1 MYVVCVC
8 VKRVCVCVCLLR
20 ERECARA
27 RERACASR
35 YWPDPLCLACLR
47 ASAQSINANHTNFSH
62 LAWYLYL
69 YDLVRCTIAPAHLRA
84 RVRWRGVWQ
93 QVLQIL
99 SSAFKM
105 APDVVRRTMQDATL
119 RKEALREL
127 RSSLGK
133 TTPRLREGADSA
145 TGELGATPSAVSVPP
160 LRKVDGS
167 TAEETAKNVAK
178 QDEAKAAEAKKK
190 EEARVAEAKRK
201 EEETKALEA
210 KKKEEEART
219 AEAKRKEE
227 EARATEAK
235 RKEEEVRDAE
245 AKRQEEEARAAEKKK
260 EAKGAEAN
268 SKSGNSPARAVAS
281 PALPARSFFPSLDL
295 TASFRSFNLNL
306 KGLIQEANTM
316 SEQLNKVAGL
326 EEIPASAPQERPESK
341 PALRGSE
348 SSEPSSVSSTQE
360 PLSAAQAPTP
370 ESVGEWR
377 AETDAATGNTYYWN
391 TVTREVTW
399 EKPKSD

>member
-1 MYVVCVC
+1 
-8 VKRVCVCVCLLR
+8 
-20 ERECARA
+20 
-27 RERACASR
+27 
-35 YWPDPLCLACLR
+35 
-47 ASAQSINANHTNFSH
+47 
-62 LAWYLYL
+62 
-69 YDLVRCTIAPAHLRA
+69 
-84 RVRWRGVWQ
+84 
-93 QVLQIL
+93 
-99 SSAFKM
+99 M

-133 TTPRLREGADSA
+133 TTPGLREGADRA
-145 TGELGATPSAVSVPP
+145 TGATPSAVSVPP
-160 LRKVDGS
+160 LRKADGS
-167 TAEETAKNVAK
+167 TAEETAKDAAK

-190 EEARVAEAKRK
+190 VEEARAAEAKRK
-201 EEETKALEA
+201 EDETKAAEDR
-210 KKKEEEART
+210 KKEEEARAAEVKRKEEEAKAAEAKRT
-219 AEAKRKEE
+219 EEEARAAEAKRKEE
-227 EARATEAK
+227 EARATEVK
-235 RKEEEVRDAE
+235 RKEEGARAAE
-245 AKRQEEEARAAEKKK
+245 AKRQEEDARLAEAKKEEEAKAAEAKKK
-260 EAKGAEAN
+260 EEAKGAEAN
-268 SKSGNSPARAVAS
+268 SKSGDSPGKAVAS
-281 PALPARSFFPSLDL
+281 PAPSARSFFPSLDF

-306 KGLIQEANTM
+306 NGIIQEVNTA

-326 EEIPASAPQERPESK
+326 EEIAASAPQVRPEST

-360 PLSAAQAPTP
+360 PPAAAQAPSP

>member
-1 MYVVCVC
+1 MT
-8 VKRVCVCVCLLR
+8 
-20 ERECARA
+20 
-27 RERACASR
+27 
-35 YWPDPLCLACLR
+35 W
-47 ASAQSINANHTNFSH
+47 SA
-62 LAWYLYL
+62 
-69 YDLVRCTIAPAHLRA
+69 CTIASAHLRA
-84 RVRWRGVWQ
+84 RVRWRGVWR

-145 TGELGATPSAVSVPP
+145 TGATPSAVSVPP
-160 LRKVDGS
+160 LRKADGS
-167 TAEETAKNVAK
+167 TAEETAKNAAK

-201 EEETKALEA
+201 EEETKAAEA
-210 KKKEEEART
+210 KKKEEEARASEAKRKEEEAKA
-219 AEAKRKEE
+219 AETKRKEE

-235 RKEEEVRDAE
+235 RQEEEARDAE
-245 AKRQEEEARAAEKKK
+245 AKRQEGEARAAEAKKEEEAK
-260 EAKGAEAN
+260 AAEAKRKEEAKGADAN
-268 SKSGNSPARAVAS
+268 SKSGDSPARAVAS
-281 PALPARSFFPSLDL
+281 PAPPARSFFPSLDL

-326 EEIPASAPQERPESK
+326 EETPVSAPQERPESK

-348 SSEPSSVSSTQE
+348 SSEPSSVSSTQKT
-360 PLSAAQAPTP
+360 PSAAQASTP